1 LRNSRAFL
9 SKTTLRL
16 LRRINWERDM
26 PFRTELGENVFKQ
39 KYASNPYETWGDR
52 AHTVVNYVCGD
63 MDGQKNNL
71 MSKDDRDQ
79 LAQYITDYKFMP
91 GGRYLWYA
99 GRQARFFN
107 NCYLLRLE
115 EDSREEWA
123 AVTQRAMSCLMT
135 GGGIGV
141 DVSICRPSG
150 RQLRKTG
157 GVASGPVP
165 LLFTLNEV
173 GRNVMQGG
181 SRRSALYGSM
191 NWQHEDAKDFLHVKN
206 WHDTQLGNQKEY
218 TIADMKKLDFNYPAP
233 LDMMNISLNY
243 DDAWLKGNGSDVFVE
258 NCRQALMT
266 GEPGFSFNFG
276 EKQNETLRNAC
287 TEITSEDDSD
297 VCNLGSINMAAVE
310 SIEDFKDVVALASKF
325 LVCGLIRAHLPY
337 KRVEEIRQRN
347 SRIGLGLM
355 GMHEWLLKRGY
366 RYEMNDELKK
376 WLSTYERE
384 SERAANEHC
393 DRLFLNRPKGYRAIA
408 PTGTISILAGTTS
421 GVEPI
426 YAVAYRRRYLTDG
439 TRWKH
444 QFVVDG
450 TAEYLI
456 ASGVKPEAIESAV
469 DLAKDPERRIK
480 FQFELQKYVDHAI
493 SSTLNLPAWGSE
505 FNNENMVDDFSKIV
519 RKYAPGLRGLTC
531 YPDGSR
537 GGQPISTVPY
547 EEAHSKR
554 GVIYE
559 DNSEEQCLSGVCNI

>member
-1 LRNSRAFL
+1 M
-9 SKTTLRL
+9 
-16 LRRINWERDM
+16 E
-26 PFRTELGENVFKQ
+26 FRTNLGETVFKQ
-39 KYASNPYETWGDR
+39 KYASNPYETWADR

-63 MDGQKNNL
+63 VDGDKNNL
-71 MSKDDRDQ
+71 MSKGDRDQ
-79 LAQYITDYKFMP
+79 LTQYISEFKFMP
-91 GGRYLWYA
+91 GGRYLWYS
-99 GRQARFFN
+99 GRDARFFN

-115 EDSREEWA
+115 DDSREEWA
-123 AVTQRAMSCLMT
+123 GVTQRAMSCLMT

-150 RQLRKTG
+150 RQLRRTG
-157 GVASGPVP
+157 GVASGPIP
-165 LLFTLNEV
+165 LLYTLNEV

-191 NWQHEDAKDFLHVKN
+191 NWQHEDAKTLLHAKN
-206 WHDTQLGNQKEY
+206 WHDMFLGNNKEY
-218 TIADMKKLDFNYPAP
+218 TVADMKKLDFNYAAP

-243 DDAWLKGNGSDVFVE
+243 DDAWLNGNGDDVFTE

-297 VCNLGSINMAAVE
+297 VCNLGSVNLANINT
-310 SIEDFKDVVALASKF
+310 IEELKDVVNLSAKF

-337 KRVEEIRQRN
+337 KKVEKVRQQN

-355 GMHEWLLKRGY
+355 GLHEWLLKGGY
-366 RYEMNDELKK
+366 KYEMNDELKRWMK
-376 WLSTYERE
+376 VYEQE
-384 SERAANEHC
+384 SKRAADEHC

-421 GVEPI
+421 GIEPI

-450 TAEYLI
+450 TAESLI
-456 ASGVKPEAIESAV
+456 GDGIKPEDIESAV
-469 DLAKDPERRIK
+469 DLAADPERRIK
-480 FQFELQKYVDHAI
+480 FQYELQKYVDHAI
-493 SSTLNLPAWGSE
+493 SSTLNLPQWGSE
-505 FNNENMVDDFSKIV
+505 FNNEDKVPEFAKIV
-519 RKYAPGLRGLTC
+519 RKYAPGLRGLTL

-537 GGQPISTVPY
+537 GGQPISSCSY

-554 GVIYE
+554 GVIFE

>member
-1 LRNSRAFL
+1 
-9 SKTTLRL
+9 
-16 LRRINWERDM
+16 M
-26 PFRTELGENVFKQ
+26 FRTNLGETVFKQ
-39 KYASNPYETWGDR
+39 KYASNPYETWADR

-63 MDGQKNNL
+63 VDGDKNNL
-71 MSKDDRDQ
+71 MSKGDRDQ
-79 LAQYITDYKFMP
+79 LTQYISEFKFMP
-91 GGRYLWYA
+91 GGRYLWYS
-99 GRQARFFN
+99 GRDARFFN

-115 EDSREEWA
+115 DDSREEWA
-123 AVTQRAMSCLMT
+123 GVTQRAMSCLMT

-150 RQLRKTG
+150 RQLRRTG
-157 GVASGPVP
+157 GVASGPIP
-165 LLFTLNEV
+165 LLYTLNEV

-191 NWQHEDAKDFLHVKN
+191 NWQHEDAKTLLHAKN
-206 WHDTQLGNQKEY
+206 WHDMFLGNQQEY
-218 TIADMKKLDFNYPAP
+218 TVADMKKLNFNYAAP

-243 DDAWLKGNGSDVFVE
+243 DDAWLNGNGDDVFTE

-297 VCNLGSINMAAVE
+297 VCNLGSVNLANIDSVEELKAVVNL
-310 SIEDFKDVVALASKF
+310 SAKF

-337 KRVEEIRQRN
+337 KKVEKVRQKN

-355 GMHEWLLKRGY
+355 GLHEWLLKRGHK
-366 RYEMNDELKK
+366 YEMNDELKQWMK
-376 WLSTYERE
+376 VYE
-384 SERAANEHC
+384 SESTRAANEHC

-450 TAEYLI
+450 TAESLI
-456 ASGVKPEAIESAV
+456 GDGIKPEDIESAV
-469 DLAKDPERRIK
+469 DLAADPERRIK
-480 FQFELQKYVDHAI
+480 FQYELQKYVDHAI
-493 SSTLNLPAWGSE
+493 SSTLNLPQWGSE
-505 FNNENMVDDFSKIV
+505 FNNEDKVPEFAKIV
-519 RKYAPGLRGLTC
+519 RKYAPGLRGLTL

-537 GGQPISTVPY
+537 GGQPISSCSY

-554 GVIYE
+554 GVIFE

>member
-1 LRNSRAFL
+1 
-9 SKTTLRL
+9 
-16 LRRINWERDM
+16 M
-26 PFRTELGENVFKQ
+26 FRTNLGDTVFRQ
-39 KYASNPYETWGDR
+39 KYASNAYETWEDR

-63 MDGQKNNL
+63 VDGDKNNL
-71 MSKDDRDQ
+71 MAKGDRDQ
-79 LAQYITDYKFMP
+79 LTQYISDFKFMP
-91 GGRYLWYA
+91 GGRYLWYS
-99 GRQARFFN
+99 GRDARFFN

-123 AVTQRAMSCLMT
+123 GVTQRAMSCLMT

-150 RQLRKTG
+150 RQLRRTG
-157 GVASGPVP
+157 GVASGPIP
-165 LLFTLNEV
+165 LLYTLNEV

-191 NWQHEDAKDFLHVKN
+191 NWQHEDAKTLLHAKN
-206 WHDTQLGNQKEY
+206 WHDMFLGNQKEY
-218 TIADMKKLDFNYPAP
+218 TVADMKKLNFNYAAP

-243 DDAWLKGNGSDVFVE
+243 DDAWLNGNGDDVFNE

-297 VCNLGSINMAAVE
+297 VCNLGSVNLANISTLE
-310 SIEDFKDVVALASKF
+310 EFKDVVNLSAKF

-337 KRVEEIRQRN
+337 KKVEKVRQKN

-355 GMHEWLLKRGY
+355 GLHEWLLKGGY
-366 RYEMNDELKK
+366 KYEMNDELRRWMKV
-376 WLSTYERE
+376 YE
-384 SERAANEHC
+384 SESTRAANEHC

-421 GVEPI
+421 GIEPI

-450 TAEYLI
+450 TAESLI
-456 ASGVKPEAIESAV
+456 SSGIKPEDIESAV
-469 DLAKDPERRIK
+469 DLAADPERRIK
-480 FQFELQKYVDHAI
+480 FQYELQKYVDHAI
-493 SSTLNLPAWGSE
+493 SSTLNLPQWGTE
-505 FNNENMVDDFSKIV
+505 LNNEDKVPEFAKIV
-519 RKYAPGLRGLTC
+519 RKYASGLRGLTL

-537 GGQPISTVPY
+537 GGQPISSCSY

-554 GVIYE
+554 GVIFE

>member
-1 LRNSRAFL
+1 
-9 SKTTLRL
+9 
-16 LRRINWERDM
+16 M
-26 PFRTELGENVFKQ
+26 FRTNLGETVFKQ
-39 KYASNPYETWGDR
+39 KYASNPYETWADR

-63 MDGQKNNL
+63 VDGDKNNL
-71 MSKDDRDQ
+71 MSKGDRDQ
-79 LAQYITDYKFMP
+79 LTQYISEFKFMP
-91 GGRYLWYA
+91 GGRYLWYS
-99 GRQARFFN
+99 GRDARFFN

-115 EDSREEWA
+115 DDSREEWA
-123 AVTQRAMSCLMT
+123 GVTQRAMSCLMT

-150 RQLRKTG
+150 RQLRRTG
-157 GVASGPVP
+157 GVASGPIP
-165 LLFTLNEV
+165 LLYTLNEV

-191 NWQHEDAKDFLHVKN
+191 NWQHEDAKTLLHSKN
-206 WHDTQLGNQKEY
+206 WHDMFLGNQQEY
-218 TIADMKKLDFNYPAP
+218 TVADMKKLDFNYAAP

-243 DDAWLKGNGSDVFVE
+243 DDAWLNGNGDDVFTE

-297 VCNLGSINMAAVE
+297 VCNLGSVNLANINT
-310 SIEDFKDVVALASKF
+310 IEELKDVVNLSAKF

-337 KRVEEIRQRN
+337 KKVEKVRQQN

-355 GMHEWLLKRGY
+355 GLHEWLLKGGY
-366 RYEMNDELKK
+366 KYEMNDELKRWMK
-376 WLSTYERE
+376 VYEQE
-384 SERAANEHC
+384 SKRAADEHC

-421 GVEPI
+421 GIEPI

-450 TAEYLI
+450 TAESLI
-456 ASGVKPEAIESAV
+456 GDGIKPEDIESAV
-469 DLAKDPERRIK
+469 DLAADPERRIK
-480 FQFELQKYVDHAI
+480 FQYELQKYVDHAI
-493 SSTLNLPAWGSE
+493 SSTLNLPQWGSE
-505 FNNENMVDDFSKIV
+505 FNNEDKVPEFAKIV
-519 RKYAPGLRGLTC
+519 RKYAPGLRGLTL

-537 GGQPISTVPY
+537 GGQPISSCSY

-554 GVIYE
+554 GVIFE

>member
-1 LRNSRAFL
+1 
-9 SKTTLRL
+9 
-16 LRRINWERDM
+16 M
-26 PFRTELGENVFKQ
+26 PFKTSLGETIFKQ
-39 KYASNPYETWGDR
+39 KYASNPYETWEDR
-52 AHTVVNYVCGD
+52 AHTVVNWVCGD
-63 MDGQKNNL
+63 MDGDKNNL
-71 MSKDDRDQ
+71 MAKSDRDE
-79 LAQYITDYKFMP
+79 LTQYISEFKFMP
-91 GGRYLWYA
+91 GGRYLWYS
-99 GRQARFFN
+99 GRDARFFN

-115 EDSREEWA
+115 DDSREEWA
-123 AVTQRAMSCLMT
+123 GLSQRAMSCLMT

-150 RQLRKTG
+150 RQLRRTG
-157 GVASGPVP
+157 GVASGPIP
-165 LLFTLNEV
+165 LLHTLNEI

-191 NWQHEDAKDFLHVKN
+191 NWQHEDAKHLLSAKN
-206 WHDTQLGNQKEY
+206 WHEMYLGKQKEY
-218 TIADMKKLDFNYPAP
+218 TVADMKKLDFNYAAP

-243 DDAWLKGNGSDVFVE
+243 DDDWLSGNGSNVFTE

-276 EKQNETLRNAC
+276 DKQNETLRNAC

-297 VCNLGSINMAAVE
+297 VCNLGSINLAN
-310 SIEDFKDVVALASKF
+310 IETIEELKDVVNLASKF

-337 KRVEEIRQRN
+337 DKVGKVRQKN

-355 GMHEWLLKRGY
+355 GLHEWLLKRGY
-366 RYEMNDELKK
+366 KYGMNDELKQWMK
-376 WLSTYERE
+376 VYD
-384 SERAANEHC
+384 SETTRSANEHC
-393 DRLFLNRPKGYRAIA
+393 DRLFLNKPKGYRAIA
-408 PTGTISILAGTTS
+408 PTGTIGILAGTTG

-450 TAEYLI
+450 TAQALI
-456 ASGVKPEAIESAV
+456 DNGIKPDDIESAV
-469 DLAKDPERRIK
+469 DLATEPERRIK
-480 FQFELQKYVDHAI
+480 FQYELQKYVDHAI
-493 SSTLNLPAWGSE
+493 SSTINLPEWGTE
-505 FNNENMVDDFSKIV
+505 LNNEDKVKDFATIV
-519 RKYAPGLRGLTC
+519 KKYASGLRGLTV

-547 EEAHSKR
+547 EEAHSKK

-559 DNSEEQCLSGVCNI
+559 DNSEEQCLSGVCNL

>member
-1 LRNSRAFL
+1 
-9 SKTTLRL
+9 
-16 LRRINWERDM
+16 M
-26 PFRTELGENVFKQ
+26 VFRTELGSNIFRQ
-39 KYASNPYETWGDR
+39 KYASNAYETWEDR
-52 AHTVVNYVCGD
+52 ANTVVNYVCGD
-63 MDGQKNNL
+63 VDGQKNNL
-71 MSKDDRDQ
+71 MAKDDRDQ
-79 LAQYITDYKFMP
+79 LARYISEFKFMP

-99 GRQARFFN
+99 GRDARFFN

-141 DVSICRPSG
+141 DVSLCRPSG
-150 RQLRKTG
+150 RRLRRTG
-157 GVASGPVP
+157 GVASGPIP
-165 LLFTLNEV
+165 LLLTLNEV

-181 SRRSALYGSM
+181 SRRSALYGSL
-191 NWQHEDAKDFLHVKN
+191 NWQHEDAFDLLHVKN
-206 WHDTQLGNQKEY
+206 WQDMYLGTQKEY
-218 TIADMKKLDFNYPAP
+218 TVSDMKRLNFNYAAP

-243 DDAWLKGNGSDVFVE
+243 DDAWLHGGDSDIFME
-258 NCRQALMT
+258 NCKQALMT

-276 EKQNETLRNAC
+276 SQQNETLRNAC

-297 VCNLGSINMAAVE
+297 VCNLGSVNLANVE
-310 SIEDFKDVVALASKF
+310 SIEEFRNVVHLASKF

-337 KRVEEIRQRN
+337 KKVEMVRQQN
-347 SRIGLGLM
+347 SRLGLGLM
-355 GMHEWLLKRGY
+355 GMHEWLLKRGSK
-366 RYEMNDELKK
+366 YEFTDELKQWMK
-376 WLSTYERE
+376 VYEQESTK
-384 SERAANEHC
+384 AANEHC

-439 TRWKH
+439 TRWKY

-450 TAEYLI
+450 TAESLI
-456 ASGVKPEAIESAV
+456 SDGIKPDDIESAV
-469 DLAKDPERRIK
+469 DLAADMERRVK

-493 SSTLNLPAWGSE
+493 SSTINLPAWDKNQDRVDE
-505 FNNENMVDDFSKIV
+505 FAKIV
-519 RKYAPGLRGLTC
+519 RKYAHGLRGLTL

-537 GGQPISTVPY
+537 GGQPISSVPY

-554 GVIYE
+554 GVVFE
-559 DNSEEQCLSGVCNI
+559 DNSEEQCLSGVCGI